1 MRHLTAMRAEHDE
14 HERIDLIAGDPA
26 VFDDSAAHRVSRSR
40 QVLKVVG
47 LVAVIS
53 VAAVA
58 LWPKSK
64 PPEWQVF
71 KPAPVPVAGL
81 TDELVFDEPPGP
93 LVHVDLPPQPT
104 DVKPALGYVF
114 GEPDGSFLTRRWAS
128 FRTRTS
134 SLQSAPESA
143 GLASVNGVAANVKRV
158 RVRHDVT
165 WGPVDGRTWVV
176 TTNMLD
182 ESQALEFANQVGL
195 VDGLPAL
202 RNQYD
207 LGDMVPIGSV
217 AAFDCVVLLTDL
229 FHGERGRGAAQPT
242 LLSWGTL
249 DDSISLGSIAVPSD
263 ALPLVEFVL
272 GEGRPTAVHGQAAVM
287 ITSRVLAGPVI
298 GWVED
303 GRLILVTGNTTAQ
316 DLLVLAESVRPATS
330 GEWRIVGRADATR

>member
-1 MRHLTAMRAEHDE
+1 MRPAPENN
-14 HERIDLIAGDPA
+14 ERIDLIAGDPD
-26 VFDDSAAHRVSRSR
+26 VFDDSLHPVSRWR
-40 QVLKVVG
+40 QIVTAAG
-47 LVAVIS
+47 LVAIVA

-58 LWPKSK
+58 LWPRSE

-71 KPAPVPVAGL
+71 KPAPVPAAGL
-81 TDELVFDEPPGP
+81 TDELVLDEPPGR
-93 LVHVDLPPQPT
+93 LVYVDLAPAPT

-134 SLQSAPESA
+134 SLQNAPESA

-158 RVRHDVT
+158 RVRHDVE
-165 WGPVDGRTWVV
+165 WGPVDGRTWIV

-202 RNQYD
+202 RNRYD
-207 LGDMVPIGSV
+207 LGEMVPIGSV

-242 LLSWGTL
+242 LVTWGTL
-249 DDSISLGSIAVPSD
+249 EDSISLGSIAAPSD

-272 GEGRPTAVHGQAAVM
+272 GAGRPTTVHDLPAVM
-287 ITSRVLAGPVI
+287 ITSRVIAGPVI

-303 GRLILVTGNTTAQ
+303 GRLILVAGDATPEELLAYAQ
-316 DLLVLAESVRPATS
+316 SVRPATF
-330 GEWRIVGRADATR
+330 GEWLIVARADITR

>member
-1 MRHLTAMRAEHDE
+1 MGAAEE
-14 HERIDLIAGDPA
+14 QRERIDLIDVDRA
-26 VFDDSAAHRVSRSR
+26 VFADDGAPQGANRRR
-40 QVLKVVG
+40 QVLKGIV
-47 LVAVIS
+47 LVAVIA
-53 VAAVA
+53 VAAVIW
-58 LWPKSK
+58 WPRAE

-81 TDELVFDEPPGP
+81 TDELVLDDPPGQ
-93 LVHVDLPPQPT
+93 LIRVELPPAPT
-104 DVKPALGYVF
+104 GVRPELGYVF
-114 GEPDGSFLTRRWAS
+114 GEPDGSFLTRRWAL
-128 FRTRTS
+128 FRARTT
-134 SLQSAPESA
+134 SLQNAPKSS

-165 WGPVDGRTWVV
+165 WGPVDGRTWVA

-202 RNQYD
+202 RHRYD

-229 FHGERGRGAAQPT
+229 FHGEHGHGAALPT
-242 LLSWGTL
+242 LLTWGTL
-249 DDSISLGSIAVPSD
+249 DDPVSLGSIAAPSD
-263 ALPLVEFVL
+263 ALPMVEFVL
-272 GEGRPTAVHGQAAVM
+272 GAGRPTTVHGLAAVM

-303 GRLILVTGNTTAQ
+303 GRLILVTAKFTTPQ

-330 GEWRIVGRADATR
+330 GEWRIVSRADLTR